1 MPRPVPIDPVKLVDA
16 ADVLIDHHAGK
27 GGRPRSVWLRRAV
40 STAYYALFHAICLE
54 AAQHLLPSGRTDH
67 QLAMARAFGHREIK
81 TCCEWIAGR
90 RGGIQGPV
98 LPIVRGL
105 KAGSVVD
112 VADSFCDLQEARHR
126 ADYDH
131 LALFPKATASALVL
145 DARRSITRLDG
156 ASAQERDALFSL
168 LALRSRMMR

>member
-1 MPRPVPIDPVKLVDA
+1 MPRPVAIDPAKLVDA
-16 ADVLIDHHAGK
+16 ADALIDHHAGK

-40 STAYYALFHAICLE
+40 STAYYALFHAISLE
-54 AAQHLLPSGRTDH
+54 AAAHLLPSGRTHD

-90 RGGIQGPV
+90 RGGIQRPV
-98 LPIVRGL
+98 LPIVQTL
-105 KAGSVVD
+105 KRGSVVD

-131 LALFPKATASALVL
+131 LATFGKAASSAHVL
-145 DARRSITRLDG
+145 DARRSIARLSA
-156 ASAQERDALFSL
+156 ASPQEREALFSL